1 MHNRIISGVI
11 YIFTGKRMKE
21 LQNILAQMREIDSS
35 GAKAVLATVVD
46 VKGSSYRLPGAK
58 MLILETGET
67 FGTVS
72 GGCLEADVLE
82 RAKRVLQTGAA
93 QVFTYD
99 TTANDDSVFSLNM
112 GCRGV
117 IRILLET
124 IDRQSILIRALQT
137 AFENQ
142 ERQTIATLIST
153 DSSLDI
159 PIGGRFFYSEVEQF
173 DFKNL
178 PKFLESSCRLLNDC
192 KIFFDENCISQIKTY
207 ETGQGSFE
215 FFFENIKPPVSLV
228 VFGAGADAV
237 PLISF
242 AKGLGWR
249 ASIVDHRPA
258 IATGERF
265 PKADEIVISR
275 PENLNENLF
284 VSAQTVAVLM
294 THDYSKDKEILRRIL
309 PLNPVYVG
317 VLGPKRRTETM
328 LQELADESEKFSE
341 EQLQKLYAP
350 VGLDIGADTPE
361 AIALSIIAEINA
373 VLANRA
379 GGFLRNRTGSIYE
392 RS

>member
-1 MHNRIISGVI
+1 
-11 YIFTGKRMKE
+11 MKE
-21 LQNILAQMREIDSS
+21 LQDILAKIEAFQPNERAI
-35 GAKAVLATVVD
+35 LATVVD
-46 VKGSSYRLPGAK
+46 VQGSSYRLPGAK

-99 TTANDDSVFSLNM
+99 TTANEDSVFSLNM

-124 IDRQSILIRALQT
+124 IERRSILIRALQI

-142 ERQTIATLIST
+142 ERQVIATLISA

-159 PIGGRFFYSEVEQF
+159 PIGGRIFYSEVEQF

-178 PKFLESSCRLLNDC
+178 PKFLESSRRLLNDC
-192 KIFFDENCISQIKTY
+192 EIFFDENSISQIKTY
-207 ETGQGSFE
+207 ETEQGSFE

-237 PLISF
+237 PLVSF

-249 ASIVDHRPA
+249 VSIVDHRPA
-258 IATGERF
+258 IATEERF
-265 PKADEIVISR
+265 PKADEIIISR
-275 PENLNENLF
+275 PENLDENLF

-294 THDYSKDKEILRRIL
+294 THDYSKDKEILRRVL
-309 PLNPVYVG
+309 PLNPVYAG

-328 LQELADESEKFSE
+328 LQELADEGEKLSV
-341 EQLQKLYAP
+341 EQRQKLYAP

-361 AIALSIIAEINA
+361 AIALSIIGEINA
-373 VLANRA
+373 VLSKRD
-379 GGFLRNRTGSIYE
+379 GGFLRNRKGSIYN
-392 RS
+392 RNSF